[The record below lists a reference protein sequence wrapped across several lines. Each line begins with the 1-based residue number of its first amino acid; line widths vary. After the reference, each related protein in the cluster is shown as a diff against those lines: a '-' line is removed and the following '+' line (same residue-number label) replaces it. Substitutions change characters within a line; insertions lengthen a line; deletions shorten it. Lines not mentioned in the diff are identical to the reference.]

1 MPVLSARRYDL
12 IQRHLITEYCE
23 GTRLPT
29 DGGRPRRNQA
39 IIGIAGSCAYRL
51 QLNGLYG
58 IPFQSQSGLPIV
70 RRQSGLP
77 IVRRHITKTLQW
89 TANYDWHNNGN
100 CVLT

>member
-51 QLNGLYG
+51 QRNGLYG
-58 IPFQSQSGLPIV
+58 IPFQSQSGLPI
-70 RRQSGLP
+70 
-77 IVRRHITKTLQW
+77 IRRHITKTLQS

-100 CVLT
+100 CVLTPLLDPE

>member
-29 DGGRPRRNQA
+29 DGGRPRRHQA

-70 RRQSGLP
+70 RR
-77 IVRRHITKTLQW
+77 HITKTLQW
-89 TANYDWHNNGN
+89 TANYDWHSNRNF
-100 CVLT
+100 VLTPLLDPE